1 MPVMWGLVLAGWV
14 LVLGGA
20 LFWKMAWSVPRWKEM
35 SALFGLP
42 QGMKPPVRMK
52 PTSGYVNEL
61 LYRGCLTI
69 GWDGRTLYLL
79 PMGGRLLGMRVVGIP
94 AERLRPGRRRSVA
107 EDLSNWQFTWGL
119 QWFRI
124 SGTDLK
130 VALGKDWA
138 QQVANAQVM
147 MGLGE
152 GEEKRT
158 GPESAPP

>member
-1 MPVMWGLVLAGWV
+1 MSSVSKTRQFLLWTERACHDDITHSLGDWGCLH
-14 LVLGGA
+14 
-20 LFWKMAWSVPRWKEM
+20 
-35 SALFGLP
+35 
-42 QGMKPPVRMK
+42 VRMK

-61 LYRGCLTI
+61 LYRGCLSI

-79 PMGGRLLGMRVVGIP
+79 PVGGRLLGMRVVGIP

-107 EDLSNWQFTWGL
+107 EDLSNWQLTWGL

-138 QQVANAQVM
+138 KQV
-147 MGLGE
+147 
-152 GEEKRT
+152 
-158 GPESAPP
+158 ESALRAL

>member
-1 MPVMWGLVLAGWV
+1 MPVIWGLVLAGWV

-20 LFWKMAWSVPRWKEM
+20 LFWRMAWSVPRWKEL

-42 QGMKPPVRMK
+42 KGVKPPVRMV
-52 PTSGYVNEL
+52 PASGYVNEL
-61 LYRGCLTI
+61 LYRGCLTV

-79 PMGGRLLGMRVVGIP
+79 PMGGRWLGMRVVGIP
-94 AERLRPGRRRSVA
+94 AERLLPGRRRGVA

-138 QQVANAQVM
+138 KQVANAQAM
-147 MGLGE
+147 METGGE
-152 GEEKRT
+152 GEGGGTRR
-158 GPESAPP
+158 